1 MRLTIT
7 ILILFFYSC
16 KKMNNNS
23 VNIVQNTN
31 TENPKPDNNQNE
43 VLKTDDILFN
53 GKLKRFFTKKDFENV
68 FGKADSIMLMS
79 EEAPC
84 SYIFENKD
92 GTKNMDDKYYYK
104 DGSRFENSKNEFA
117 VDEFRFSKNN
127 YILYKGKKLSSQTTI
142 TELKKLFPNAM
153 NDIGTIDVYNEGK
166 LQVIQLREDE
176 HNISDGHIKIF
187 IKNGKL
193 YNMHWW
199 FPC

>member
-43 VLKTDDILFN
+43 VMKTDDILFN